1 MSFKYYPILRGKQ
14 YDLLAIKDIVG
25 KISSSKKICPIIEPV
40 RDNFAAINRTLDS
53 CVKNSQDIA
62 LIFNPLIGDLSEYSI
77 KQIKEGIDSSSLDS
91 EYFTAIFH
99 LPKRTSEAFWEQVN
113 TFKRIGFIVNASSD
127 KNCEQFRTLLQSDKV
142 KIVLFLDE
150 DRRLKRN
157 LVENEIPR
165 ALIKDK
171 FIQRRRNV
179 DYMETDD
186 ELFTEEHMYA
196 KEDGYNG
203 FSDYTLMPAEYSEGG
218 WLPYAVA
225 IHLSY
230 QNTDNQIFVRHFVS
244 DSNTDT
250 SDIQGKFEE
259 ALNKALAFFERRVP
273 ITSGIELLTHCRDVG
288 EYPGLGVLKKISIMH
303 HLELM
308 NEIDWDKNI

>member
-14 YDLLAIKDIVG
+14 FDLLAIKDIAS
-25 KISSSKKICPIIEPV
+25 KISGSKKICPIIEPV
-40 RDNFAAINRTLDS
+40 RDNFGAINRTLAS
-53 CVKNSQDIA
+53 SMSVSQDVA
-62 LIFNPLIGDLSEYSI
+62 LILNPLIGDLSEYSI
-77 KQIKEGIDSSSLDS
+77 EQIKKGVDASSLDS

-99 LPKRTSEAFWEQVN
+99 LPQRTNEAFWEQVN
-113 TFKRIGFIVNASSD
+113 SFQRIGFIVNASSD
-127 KNCEQFRTLLQSDKV
+127 KNCEQFRTLFKSDKI

-150 DRRLKRN
+150 DRRLKKD
-157 LVENEIPR
+157 LGEYKIPR
-165 ALIKDK
+165 VLIKDK

-179 DYMETDD
+179 DYLEADN
-186 ELFTEEHMYA
+186 ELFTEEHVYA
-196 KEDGYNG
+196 KQDMYDG
-203 FSDYTLMPAEYSEGG
+203 FSDYTLMPAEYTEGG

-230 QNTDNQIFVRHFVS
+230 QNTDNQIFVRHFIS

-259 ALNKALAFFERRVP
+259 ALNKALNFFEGRYP
-273 ITSGIELLTHCRDVG
+273 ITDGIKLLKYYKEVG

-308 NEIDWDKNI
+308 NTINWNENT